1 MAGHGRRLCR
11 RGAVMQV
18 QRWKLRRRLP
28 WLGQFEKVMFFILA
42 PAAVLLLAA
51 IAGWVP
57 QTRTHPR
64 TARTSWCAA
73 LRRAAHADARCRRHE
88 RSGGASYRRVC
99 PSRDPAPQP
108 FHQQR
113 KGALPPHNRLNHV
126 G

>member
-1 MAGHGRRLCR
+1 
-11 RGAVMQV
+11 
-18 QRWKLRRRLP
+18 
-28 WLGQFEKVMFFILA
+28 MFFILA

-73 LRRAAHADARCRRHE
+73 LRRPRTLTLAVGGMRDLEVRATAATAACHSDGFECSRRNLFRCVGSGRG
-88 RSGGASYRRVC
+88 RSW
-99 PSRDPAPQP
+99 
-108 FHQQR
+108 
-113 KGALPPHNRLNHV
+113 V